1 VLELII
7 KSQDPKEDNCMVYED
22 HVIMKLPYLEP
33 YEHTSI
39 QSENVRMHNDKESIP
54 TPLYS

>member
-1 VLELII
+1 
-7 KSQDPKEDNCMVYED
+7 MVYED